1 MTESESIEVA
11 KLSNEN
17 QFIDDEYET
26 ERQRIHNQL
35 STMSFEDLQKLKD
48 DMGSKLY
55 NKTVF
60 GDKQTRKE
68 ITFKRAN
75 KNRPREMTSKKHLMP
90 KDNFIPVKKH
100 FALDP
105 RFEPMCGTFDKKAFK
120 SNYKFLNDLR
130 KKEKNQLES
139 DFHQTNDF
147 KLKKKIKFVMQR
159 LDNKIREE
167 DKNDKQEQHQ
177 LLEKEETK
185 IMLKEEKVFFKKKS
199 VKRLES
205 LINQFEDLKK
215 SNKLQKHIERRDK
228 KISARDHKKFKK

>member
-130 KKEKNQLES
+130 KKEK
-139 DFHQTNDF
+139 
-147 KLKKKIKFVMQR
+147 
-159 LDNKIREE
+159 
-167 DKNDKQEQHQ
+167 
-177 LLEKEETK
+177 
-185 IMLKEEKVFFKKKS
+185 KS
-199 VKRLES
+199 VGE
-205 LINQFEDLKK
+205 
-215 SNKLQKHIERRDK
+215 
-228 KISARDHKKFKK
+228 